1 MQRRYFIKNTTLA
14 SLGLFTYSPSSF
26 APSAKNQLLTIGSQA
41 QVRHGIFYL
50 PTTASSVQ
58 DFTLN
63 IRHQRFFKNGYQA
76 SSEDLICYTFAV
88 ADNNYQ
94 LSSTGNNY
102 HLLLE
107 SNKNAILNSTNDN
120 WSDSQI
126 SVQLLEAGK
135 LLWLE
140 QEAYILPFHAS
151 TIINGRALDDGQ
163 IMQYQTI
170 AAPLQ
175 SNQDLL
181 IITKLKDENS
191 SQQPLT

>member
-1 MQRRYFIKNTTLA
+1 MQRRYFIKKTALA
-14 SLGLFTYSPSSF
+14 SLGLFTYSPKLF
-26 APSAKNQLLTIGSQA
+26 APLASNQLLPIGTQT
-41 QVRHGIFYL
+41 QIRHGHFCL
-50 PTTASSVQ
+50 PMTGDSIPN
-58 DFTLN
+58 FTLN
-63 IRHQRFFKNGYQA
+63 IRHHRFLKNGCQA

-88 ADNNYQ
+88 AGNNYQ

-126 SVQLLEAGK
+126 SVQFLEAGK
-135 LLWLE
+135 LLWLQ

-170 AAPLQ
+170 AVPLQ
-175 SNQDLL
+175 SNQNLL
-181 IITKLKDENS
+181 IITTL
-191 SQQPLT
+191 